1 MHLNL
6 QKDAQKITAFLRERV
21 RDYPLYINEGPGK
34 DEDPIT
40 QITAG
45 FQFDQAGWLAV
56 VFDTR
61 PNSEVDGEWNS
72 FIEPNAIAFDHWQQ
86 VFEEITEHGAAIEV
100 TLPSGAK
107 KKLGP
112 RTDTEAFAKCL
123 GDVIRRVLADFR
135 RSGGFKPL
143 SLAKN
148 LALVVEEHDGN
159 FGWTDRK
166 VFEKDSWDELENS
179 LDRGVPRQSPAA
191 QIDYWIAVLQRLAL
205 GKQPE
210 LEWKYLV
217 IRNVIERLRPLGEPA
232 IVPLLTFVRSWA
244 TKPEWAGD
252 RPERNFGELPM
263 HTPTISALMR
273 VHDSRCR
280 SAEVESLLH
289 EIMRR
294 SLKVN
299 ASRRLWGIIP
309 AWTARCLHKLFKG
322 YPEPKIHSST
332 NELINRDEYKKPQR

>member
-1 MHLNL
+1 MQLDL
-6 QKDAQKITAFLRERV
+6 QQDAQRITSHLRKRV

-61 PNSEVDGEWNS
+61 LAAEVDGEWNS
-72 FIEPNAIAFDHWQQ
+72 YIELNAIEFDHWQQ
-86 VFEEITEHGAAIEV
+86 ALEEITERGGTVQV

-107 KKLGP
+107 KKLGQ

-123 GDVIRRVLADFR
+123 GDVIRRVLSDFR
-135 RSGGFKPL
+135 RGGGFKPL
-143 SLAKN
+143 PLAKN
-148 LALVVEEHDGN
+148 VALVVEEHDGN

-166 VFEKDSWDELENS
+166 VVEKDSWSELESS
-179 LDRGVPRQSPAA
+179 LDRSVPRQSQAA
-191 QIDYWIAVLQRLAL
+191 QVDYWIAVLQRLAL

-210 LEWKYLV
+210 LEWKDLV
-217 IRNVIERLRPLGEPA
+217 IRHVIERLRPFGVPA

-263 HTPTISALMR
+263 HEPTISALMR

-280 SAEVESLLH
+280 TPEVESLLQ

-322 YPEPKIHSST
+322 YPEPQIHSST
-332 NELINRDEYKKPQR
+332 NELLNRDDYKKPSR